1 MSNFKGWILDA
12 LARESAHAVNAR
24 INIQYIPTSRR
35 EIRTTKTLRA
45 KYFPNARGNN
55 LFFHH
60 RTFLEIEKRV
70 SIQESQNRIWLTH
83 FEDDNEIQKLLKRDG
98 IISKFFVQNMT
109 LRDKMLES
117 GFSEEKLYVT
127 PGAVDR
133 SQFFPSFISHYDEEY
148 FLFSGDC
155 KPRKNPAYVE
165 WIIRSFPELRFV
177 IHGKNW
183 ESFNQGSLNSLPN
196 LQIIEFDYSHQGN
209 LLRGASALISVAQNE
224 GGPISILEALACG
237 TPVIATD
244 TGFAKDLIKFNT
256 GVLIS
261 EDLDLNE
268 WRSRLNELIEIKKK
282 VQGLDLLGGEFS
294 WEKLGADFYH

>member
-24 INIQYIPTSRR
+24 INIHYIPTSRR
-35 EIRTTKTLRA
+35 EIRTIKAVRA
-45 KYFPNARGNN
+45 KYFPNAGGNN

-60 RTFLEIEKRV
+60 RTFFETEEKV
-70 SIQESQNRIWLTH
+70 SLQKSQNRIWLTH
-83 FEDDNEIQKLLKRDG
+83 FEVDNDIQQLLRREA
-98 IISKFFVQNMT
+98 IISKLFVQNTT
-109 LRDKMLES
+109 LRDKLLGS
-117 GFSEEKLYVT
+117 GFSEHKLHVT

-133 SQFFPSFISHYDEEY
+133 SHFFPSLITNYDKHY
-148 FLFSGDC
+148 FLLSGDC

-165 WIIRSFPELRFV
+165 WIIRSFPEFNFI
-177 IHGKNW
+177 IHGRKW
-183 ESFNQGSLNSLPN
+183 ASFNQGSLKSLPN
-196 LQIIEFDYSHQGN
+196 LQIIEFDFSQQGD

-261 EDLDLNE
+261 EDLDLNG
-268 WRSRLNELIEIKKK
+268 WRNRLNQLIEIKKK
-282 VQGLDLLGGEFS
+282 VQGLDLLDGKFS

>member
-12 LARESAHAVNAR
+12 LARESAHAINAR
-24 INIQYIPTSRR
+24 VNIQYIPTSRR
-35 EIRTTKTLRA
+35 EIQTINTFRA

-60 RTFLEIEKRV
+60 RTFFEVEKRV
-70 SIQESQNRIWLTH
+70 SLEESQNRIWLTH
-83 FEDDNEIQKLLKRDG
+83 FEVDEEIQKLLRRDA
-98 IISKFFVQNMT
+98 IISKFFVQNTT

-117 GFSEEKLYVT
+117 GFSKDKLHVT

-133 SQFFPSFISHYDEEY
+133 SRFFPSLISNHGENY

-155 KPRKNPAYVE
+155 KPRKNPEFVE
-165 WIIRSFPELRFV
+165 WIIRSFPELKFV
-177 IHGKNW
+177 IHGKYW
-183 ESFNQGSLNSLPN
+183 ESFNQGSLKNLPN
-196 LQIIEFDYSHQGN
+196 LQIIEFDYSYQGD

-224 GGPISILEALACG
+224 GGPISILEALASG

-244 TGFAKDLIKFNT
+244 TGFAKDLIKLNT

-261 EDLDLNE
+261 EDLDLNG

-282 VQGLDLLGGEFS
+282 VQGLDLLGGKFS

>member
-24 INIQYIPTSRR
+24 VNIQYIPTSRR

-55 LFFHH
+55 MFFHH

-70 SIQESQNRIWLTH
+70 SLQESQNRIWLTH
-83 FEDDNEIQKLLKRDG
+83 FEVDDEIQKLLQRDA

-133 SQFFPSFISHYDEEY
+133 SQFFPSLISHYDEKY

-165 WIIRSFPELRFV
+165 WIIRSFPEFKFV

-183 ESFNQGSLNSLPN
+183 EPFNQGSLNSLPN
-196 LQIIEFDYSHQGN
+196 LQIIGFDYSHQGN

-256 GVLIS
+256 GFLIS
-261 EDLDLNE
+261 EDLDLNG
-268 WRSRLNELIEIKKK
+268 WRSRLNESIEIKKR
-282 VQGLDLLGGEFS
+282 VQGLDLLGGKFS